1 MKIGRK
7 VGMPKREVVVG
18 EEIDYL
24 VWHSGT
30 LALWP
35 PHHATRSRHL
45 K

>member
-30 LALWP
+30 LAP
-35 PHHATRSRHL
+35 SRDSVYL